1 MDPIFV
7 QDKSF
12 KKISCKVLLL
22 INIKY
27 KSKHKKKESLWSTLN
42 EKVGFKSFKTKE

>member
-12 KKISCKVLLL
+12 KKISCKVLLP
-22 INIKY
+22 N
-27 KSKHKKKESLWSTLN
+27 KHKVQIKTQKKESLWSTLN